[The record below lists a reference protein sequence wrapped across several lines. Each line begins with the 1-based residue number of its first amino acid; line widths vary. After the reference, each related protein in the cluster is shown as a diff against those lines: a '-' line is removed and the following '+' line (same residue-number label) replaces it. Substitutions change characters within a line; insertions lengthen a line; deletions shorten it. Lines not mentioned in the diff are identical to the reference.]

1 MSSGSATRGLL
12 ARDVRAWL
20 ALAWIAVA
28 AVMVAVKAASVVLDE
43 AVHLFTKDVASLADL
58 NWYAGAISNAGGIL
72 WFVGATA
79 CGLAWFVAARG
90 ALGSPLLHLSLFL
103 VIVGA
108 DDVFLLHEGLY
119 SKAVEEELPF
129 TIYAVAL
136 VAFAVLHRR
145 FLADRGVLVLAPLA
159 LVFFA
164 ASAFMDRTYD
174 EKQTI
179 EDGTKLLGI
188 ATLVVL
194 ALRLALESLAPAR
207 LDEAREPT

>member
-1 MSSGSATRGLL
+1 MGGLL
-12 ARDVRAWL
+12 GRDVRVWL
-20 ALAWIAVA
+20 ALAWIVVG
-28 AVMVAVKAASVVLDE
+28 AVMVAVKAASVALDE

-58 NWYAGAISNAGGIL
+58 NWYAGSISNVGGIL

-90 ALGSPLLHLSLFL
+90 ALMSPLLHLALFL
-103 VIVGA
+103 AVVGA

-129 TIYAVAL
+129 ALYAVAL
-136 VAFAVLHRR
+136 VAFAIVHRR
-145 FLADRGVLVLAPLA
+145 YLARRGVLLLAPLA
-159 LVFFA
+159 LVFFT
-164 ASAFMDRTYD
+164 ASAFMDRSYD

-188 ATLVVL
+188 ATIVVL
-194 ALRLALESLAPAR
+194 ALRLSLASLAPAR
-207 LDEAREPT
+207 LAETEERPT

>member
-1 MSSGSATRGLL
+1 
-12 ARDVRAWL
+12 
-20 ALAWIAVA
+20 
-28 AVMVAVKAASVVLDE
+28 MVAVKAASVALDE

-58 NWYAGAISNAGGIL
+58 NWYAGSISNLSGIL

-90 ALGSPLLHLSLFL
+90 ALTSPLLHLSLFL
-103 VIVGA
+103 AIVGA

-119 SKAVEEELPF
+119 SKAVEEEIPF
-129 TIYAVAL
+129 AVYAAAP
-136 VAFAVLHRR
+136 VAFEIAHRR

-159 LVFFA
+159 LVFLT
-164 ASAFMDRTYD
+164 ASAVMDEWYD

-194 ALRLALESLAPAR
+194 AFRLALVALAPAPSESPR
-207 LDEAREPT
+207 RIEVAP